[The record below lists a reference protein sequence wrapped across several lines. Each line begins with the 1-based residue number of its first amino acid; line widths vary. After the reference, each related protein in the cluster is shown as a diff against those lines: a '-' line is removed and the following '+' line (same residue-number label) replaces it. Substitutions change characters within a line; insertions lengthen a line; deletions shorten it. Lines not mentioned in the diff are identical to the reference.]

1 MWVLC
6 TETAYFASKEDF
18 FKLSE
23 ELAIQEGNIY
33 YVVNIE
39 KDPVRELN
47 GEQVEL
53 AKGDWY
59 QFAETGDSLHYN
71 GRFKELAEDSE
82 EVMNHVNKY
91 LEEIA
96 S

>member
-18 FKLSE
+18 FKLTE
-23 ELAIQEGNIY
+23 EVAIQEGNIY
-33 YVVNIE
+33 YVVDIE
-39 KDPVRELN
+39 TNPVRDLN
-47 GEQVEL
+47 GEKVEL
-53 AKGDWY
+53 AKGAWY
-59 QFAETGDSLHYN
+59 KFAETGDALHYH

-91 LEEIA
+91 IQEIT